1 MRQDDLPELAPA
13 MDERT
18 ELASLCLAAFLA
30 FVIAWRRDDVVF
42 SVMFAAT
49 SIFAMAQV
57 FLNVQE

>member
-1 MRQDDLPELAPA
+1 

-57 FLNVQE
+57 FLNVEE

>member
-1 MRQDDLPELAPA
+1 

-30 FVIAWRRDDVVF
+30 FVVAWRRDDVLF
-42 SVMFAAT
+42 AVMFAAT

-57 FLNVQE
+57 FLNVEE